1 MKPPYGRIT
10 AIDLNS
16 GEHLWMIP
24 NGDTP
29 ESIKDHPALEGLEIG
44 RTGKPTRAGILVT
57 KTLVF
62 AGEGAGGD
70 SVLRAHDKSTGEILA
85 EIDLPGSQTG
95 LPMTYSL
102 EGKQYIVVAVGG
114 TSDRSAE
121 LVALTLPD

>member
-1 MKPPYGRIT
+1 M
-10 AIDLNS
+10 D
-16 GEHLWMIP
+16 
-24 NGDTP
+24 
-29 ESIKDHPALEGLEIG
+29 PALEGLTIG

-70 SVLRAHDKSTGEILA
+70 PVLRAHEKSTGQILA
-85 EIDLPGSQTG
+85 EIDLPGSQNG

-102 EGKQYIVVAVGG
+102 KGKQYIVLAVGG
-114 TSDRSAE
+114 TPDRSAE